1 MRIRVTDGSKRVAVA
16 IWRNRDTLRLSRW
29 ATELGAII
37 IHVQTTFRETLR
49 FDQAGNLATY
59 IRTESEATSSLTFSA
74 NGVTLLSAGTGPL
87 IINCAPDEIITTLE
101 TSGMGLKVTVPGQ
114 GVVLLD
120 TGHRVFDADGN
131 EVLVRGPTVSGT
143 TRFCAAFT

>member
-1 MRIRVTDGSKRVAVA
+1 M
-16 IWRNRDTLRLSRW
+16 TL
-29 ATELGAII
+29 
-37 IHVQTTFRETLR
+37 
-49 FDQAGNLATY
+49 
-59 IRTESEATSSLTFSA
+59 SSA
-74 NGVTLLSAGTGPL
+74 PTGPL
-87 IINCAPDEIITTLE
+87 IINFAPDEIITTLE
-101 TSGMGLKVTVPGQ
+101 TSGIGLKVTVPGQ